1 MYLITKLRIVE
12 ICLKTVL
19 QCDAIFG
26 DVSKTIGTRYL
37 RRKQFNYNYPF
48 FEYVYMQHLFP
59 VPAAN

>member
-1 MYLITKLRIVE
+1 MYLITKLRIGE

-26 DVSKTIGTRYL
+26 DVSKTIGARYL
-37 RRKQFNYNYPF
+37 RRKQYNYYPF
-48 FEYVYMQHLFP
+48 FEYVYMQHLLP